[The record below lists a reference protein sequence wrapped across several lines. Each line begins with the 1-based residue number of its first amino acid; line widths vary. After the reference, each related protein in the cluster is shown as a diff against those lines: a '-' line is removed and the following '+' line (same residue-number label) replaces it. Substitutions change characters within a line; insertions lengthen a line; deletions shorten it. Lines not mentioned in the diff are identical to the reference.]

1 MSRNKIIGAVEIG
14 TSKVVVF
21 VAELAGDQSVNLIG
35 YAKKTS
41 AGIKKGEII
50 DFNSASKVTHAA
62 IAEAEK
68 NAGVNIDSIYLSLS
82 GAHLE
87 GTFNRGSAHVSSHD
101 GRVSEQDVI
110 RAVDDAKS
118 KRLPEKRLYV
128 NHIRNPYL
136 LDRRTVQSP
145 VGMQGD
151 NLEVGFWTVH
161 GDESTIGNYL
171 HIVNGFGLD
180 VDDLIIS
187 SICSG
192 EAVVFPAM
200 KDSGALVIDIGRGT
214 TDYALYRNGYIIK
227 TGVVCVGGDHFT
239 NDLSMGLRISPREA
253 EDLKKKEGTLID
265 NDILPKSRVW
275 LRGDFSIGD
284 REIPERSIY
293 QILKARGEE
302 LFNTIKYD
310 LRDLLNTSDIAG
322 GIVLTGGGA
331 LLRGTP
337 DLSSEIFGMQ
347 SELGYLPNWVD
358 ESLRTPENSTTLGLL
373 LYAARHNYS
382 ASSTSPNRGLF
393 GMLRGIFN
401 SKKTERV

>member
-14 TSKVVVF
+14 TSKVVVL
-21 VAELAGDQSVNLIG
+21 VAELTPDQSVNLIG

-50 DFNSASKVTHAA
+50 DFRSASKVTHAA

-68 NAGVNIDSIYLSLS
+68 NAGVNIDSIYLSLT
-82 GAHLE
+82 GGHLE

-101 GRVSEQDVI
+101 GRVAEQDLT
-110 RAVDDAKS
+110 RAIEDAKS
-118 KRLPEKRLYV
+118 KRLPDKRLYV

-136 LDRRTVQSP
+136 LDQRVVESP

-253 EDLKKKEGTLID
+253 EDLKKKEGTLIED
-265 NDILPKSRVW
+265 DMSPKAKVW

-284 REIPERSIY
+284 REILSDSIY
-293 QILKARGEE
+293 QILKARSTE
-302 LFNTIKYD
+302 LFNTIKSD
-310 LRDLLNTSDIAG
+310 LGELFNPSDIAG
-322 GIVLTGGGA
+322 GIVLTGGGS
-331 LLRGTP
+331 LLRGIP
-337 DLSSEIFGMQ
+337 ENSAEIFEMQ

-358 ESLRTPENSTTLGLL
+358 ESLRTPENSTALGLL

-382 ASSTSPNRGLF
+382 SPDTASNRGL
-393 GMLRGIFN
+393 LSLIRGIFN
-401 SKKTERV
+401 SQKTG